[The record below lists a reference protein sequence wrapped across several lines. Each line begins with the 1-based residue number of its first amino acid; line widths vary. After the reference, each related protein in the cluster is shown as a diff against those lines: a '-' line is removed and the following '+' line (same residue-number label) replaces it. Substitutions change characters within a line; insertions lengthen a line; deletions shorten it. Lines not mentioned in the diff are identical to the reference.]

1 MTAPFPDSPPGVA
14 VFGSSEP
21 QAGEPLYELAR
32 QVGQFLAEAGFLV
45 VSGGYG
51 GVMEGASRG
60 AREAGGQALGI
71 TTDSFAAR
79 STANPFLTRE
89 IREPDL
95 LLRTRALLQHP
106 RGFVVLP
113 GRSGT
118 LAELTGLWAMHRAGL
133 LQQRPV
139 VLLGEAWEGLP
150 ESLEE
155 RGLLHPDRR
164 KITRLAA
171 SPREAVDLVALAL
184 KSWDDFRERGEQG

>member
-1 MTAPFPDSPPGVA
+1 M
-14 VFGSSEP
+14 FGSSEP

-32 QVGQFLAEAGFLV
+32 QLGRNLAEAGFLV

-71 TTDSFAAR
+71 TTDSFAGR
-79 STANPFLTRE
+79 SVANRFLTQE
-89 IREPDL
+89 LREPDL
-95 LLRTRALLQHP
+95 LLRMRALIHRPQ
-106 RGFVVLP
+106 GFVVLP

-118 LAELTGLWAMHRAGL
+118 LAELTSLWAMHRAGL
-133 LQQRPV
+133 LERRPV
-139 VLLGEAWEGLP
+139 VLLGEAWEGLLD
-150 ESLEE
+150 SLEG

-184 KSWDDFRERGEQG
+184 ESWDDFCVRGEPG

>member
-1 MTAPFPDSPPGVA
+1 MTEPFPGSPPGVA

-21 QAGEPLYELAR
+21 RAGEPLYGLAR
-32 QVGQFLAEAGFLV
+32 QVGRFLAEAGFLV

-51 GVMEGASRG
+51 GVMEAASRG

-79 STANPFLTRE
+79 GAANRFLTRE

-95 LLRTRALLQHP
+95 LLRTRALLRYP

-118 LAELTGLWAMHRAGL
+118 LAELTGLWALHRAGL
-133 LQQRPV
+133 LERRPV
-139 VLLGEAWEGLP
+139 VLLGAAWEGLL
-150 ESLEE
+150 ESLEG
-155 RGLLHPDRR
+155 RGLLHSARR
-164 KITRLAA
+164 ETTRLAA

-184 KSWDDFRERGEQG
+184 ESWDDFRVRGEPG

>member
-1 MTAPFPDSPPGVA
+1 MTQPFPDSPPGIA

-32 QVGQFLAEAGFLV
+32 QLGRFLAEAGFLV

-71 TTDSFAAR
+71 TTDSFAGRGA
-79 STANPFLTRE
+79 ANRFLTQE

-95 LLRTRALLQHP
+95 LLRTRALIHHP
-106 RGFVVLP
+106 QGFVVLP

-133 LQQRPV
+133 LERRPV
-139 VLLGEAWEGLP
+139 VLLGQAWEGLL
-150 ESLEE
+150 ESLEG
-155 RGLLHPDRR
+155 RGLLHPERR
-164 KITRLAA
+164 QITRLAA
-171 SPREAVDLVALAL
+171 SPREAVDLVTLAL
-184 KSWDDFRERGEQG
+184 ESWDDFFVRGEPG

>member
-1 MTAPFPDSPPGVA
+1 MAFPDSPTEVA

-32 QVGQFLAEAGFLV
+32 QLGRFLAEAGFLV

-60 AREAGGQALGI
+60 AREAGGQTLGI
-71 TTDSFAAR
+71 TTDSFAGR
-79 STANPFLTRE
+79 SAANRFLTRE

-95 LLRTRALLQHP
+95 LLRTRALIQRP
-106 RGFVVLP
+106 QGFVVLP

-133 LQQRPV
+133 LQRRPV
-139 VLLGEAWEGLP
+139 VLLGEAWEGLL
-150 ESLEE
+150 ESLEG
-155 RGLLHPDRR
+155 RGLLHPERR

-171 SPREAVDLVALAL
+171 SPREAVDLVTLAL
-184 KSWDDFRERGEQG
+184 ESWDDFCARGEPG

>member
-1 MTAPFPDSPPGVA
+1 MTRPFPDSPAAVA

-21 QAGEPLYELAR
+21 RAGEPLYELAR
-32 QVGQFLAEAGFLV
+32 ELGRNLAEAGFLV

-71 TTDSFAAR
+71 TTDSFAGR
-79 STANPFLTRE
+79 SVANRFLTQE

-95 LLRTRALLQHP
+95 LLRTRTLIQHP
-106 RGFVVLP
+106 QGFVVLP

-133 LQQRPV
+133 LERRPV
-139 VLLGEAWEGLP
+139 VLLGEAWEGLLD
-150 ESLEE
+150 SLEE

-184 KSWDDFRERGEQG
+184 ESWDDFCVRGEPG